1 MNTCKDYDVEIAA
14 AYNVAVLYEK
24 LGKIRESKEFFD
36 KFEQLKRNQ
45 KIMNSKEENVK
56 KPSDKTMN
64 KTINNIKKSDVLIDS
79 TKNTE
84 IKMRLLKNRNFI
96 IKKGKSLVL
105 DSEQKKILNN
115 PSKPNISLKIS
126 DYKIP
131 AIFFNNIGKYSLKSF
146 KNSKILSNQ
155 QKIST
160 THAKIREKPLNS
172 FYSPKNSLKII
183 KQKDSK
189 VLSFDDPE
197 PVSSSPY
204 KPHNFSISATEN
216 IGTISKPEEN
226 CKISS
231 KKSFS
236 SEIDQNSYDFHSESN
251 KTIKSSKNS
260 SKSFYQA
267 DIPEP
272 KAKNELLYS
281 CIKKITQKLCKIRII
296 SKNFKKIL
304 EISDPSGYNH
314 KLEIPPQLY
323 TLPYSVLINC
333 IDFQNSFPIILS
345 SP

>member
-1 MNTCKDYDVEIAA
+1 
-14 AYNVAVLYEK
+14 
-24 LGKIRESKEFFD
+24 
-36 KFEQLKRNQ
+36 
-45 KIMNSKEENVK
+45 MNSKEENVK

-79 TKNTE
+79 TKNTD

-183 KQKDSK
+183 K
-189 VLSFDDPE
+189 
-197 PVSSSPY
+197 VSSSPY

-267 DIPEP
+267 EIPEP